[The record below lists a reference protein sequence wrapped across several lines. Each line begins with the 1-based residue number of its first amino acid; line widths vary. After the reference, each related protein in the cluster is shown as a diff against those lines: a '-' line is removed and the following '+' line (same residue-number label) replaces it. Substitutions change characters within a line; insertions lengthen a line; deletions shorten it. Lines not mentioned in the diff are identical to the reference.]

1 MLKRKLQLM
10 KEDISHMSKFISVRD
25 LLAQVKAKLP
35 KDTPI
40 PSEATVLYSL
50 APPSR
55 FSKSSQYYT
64 GKINLKHAIQRRQL
78 RSFHADFHYCNA
90 LFRYMQEMVIEPK
103 ENCLFISCDNKAKV
117 DYSEPGTALSTGFRS
132 KKSLIQ

>member
-25 LLAQVKAKLP
+25 LLAQVEAKLP

-50 APPSR
+50 APPRR

-64 GKINLKHAIQRRQL
+64 GKINLKHAIQQRQL
-78 RSFHADFHYCNA
+78 RS
-90 LFRYMQEMVIEPK
+90 
-103 ENCLFISCDNKAKV
+103 
-117 DYSEPGTALSTGFRS
+117 
-132 KKSLIQ
+132 

>member
-1 MLKRKLQLM
+1 
-10 KEDISHMSKFISVRD
+10 MSQFISIRD

-50 APPSR
+50 APPNR

-64 GKINLKHAIQRRQL
+64 GKINLKHAIQQRQL
-78 RSFHADFHYCNA
+78 RSFHADFHYCNV
-90 LFRYMQEMVIEPK
+90 LFQYMQEMVIEPK
-103 ENCLFISCDNKAKV
+103 ENCLFISCDNKAK
-117 DYSEPGTALSTGFRS
+117 
-132 KKSLIQ
+132 LITVSPVLHFQQGLEVKNH